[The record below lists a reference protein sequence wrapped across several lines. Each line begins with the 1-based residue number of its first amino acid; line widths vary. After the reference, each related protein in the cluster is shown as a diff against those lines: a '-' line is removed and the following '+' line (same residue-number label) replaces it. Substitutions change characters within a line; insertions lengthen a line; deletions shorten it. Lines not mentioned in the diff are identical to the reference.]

1 MACDTCGGIPGK
13 LVANTGRDESLPKSV
28 SALFRLELKPRDQD
42 LYRCPAC
49 GALFH
54 WTEDVAFTGSGN
66 NDSEELVRLGE
77 ADAAIVR
84 SLLDL
89 SDRADRPDLLKKAYA
104 SLSGAL
110 VGLILGHLYQNLDP
124 TAFAALVP
132 ELVEQLMR
140 SDDWTCSGLL
150 EGHCGKDRE
159 RTERVSLLLL
169 EDARPK
175 GDRAQTL
182 LWRFAKTLAQQ

>member
-1 MACDTCGGIPGK
+1 MACDTCGGIPDK

-42 LYRCPAC
+42 LYRCPSC

-66 NDSEELVRLGE
+66 NDSEELTRLGE
-77 ADAAIVR
+77 ADAEIVR

-89 SDRADRPDLLKKAYA
+89 SDRSDRADLLRKAYGTV
-104 SLSGAL
+104 GATL
-110 VGLILGHLYQNLDP
+110 VDLILGHLYQHLEP
-124 TAFAALVP
+124 AAFAPLVP
-132 ELVEQLMR
+132 ELVGQLMR
-140 SDDWTCSGLL
+140 TDDWTCSGLL

-169 EDARPK
+169 EDPRPK
-175 GDRAQTL
+175 GSRAQTL
-182 LWRFAKTLAQQ
+182 LWRFAKTLAQA